1 MKGCQAG
8 MGCQGNGGHR
18 VVKDDI
24 APLLEEI
31 YEAVSYTLDAIVYR
45 GLSDV
50 EIATLEELL
59 RRVQEN
65 PES

>member
-1 MKGCQAG
+1 